1 MGYKQKQKIAQI
13 EKHKQHVLKGDA
25 DISLT
30 KILNS
35 AQCEPLLHECR
46 EYRERIYTPLKTLF
60 MFLKQVLNPDKSC
73 KRAVAQ
79 AVIKQ
84 ITDGNEMISKQYR
97 PLL

>member
-46 EYRERIYTPLKTLF
+46 EYRERIY
-60 MFLKQVLNPDKSC
+60 MIMDCIHAEDIVLGDRYYPSFFN
-73 KRAVAQ
+73 Q
-79 AVIKQ
+79 
-84 ITDGNEMISKQYR
+84 
-97 PLL
+97 